1 MSDFSDPTKSQ
12 EKPKSTEEK
21 TTEPAKKDAV
31 EAPFEQED
39 SVDEVVPQDI
49 LSEEPLAAADDS
61 SEKVT
66 DSSPSSS
73 EHIEPQDNV
82 ESDNISDSSHTNNEI
97 DKADE
102 ALVSEASDDAEPPA
116 SEIEAPDTSTEDNDT
131 DKADEA
137 PVSEASDD
145 TEPPV
150 SETETSDISIEDN
163 EIDKADE
170 APVSE
175 ASDDTESPASEIEAS
190 DMNTEDDDTGDTDDE
205 LIVAAAASKVSSRF
219 GGTRVETIRPEQDS
233 GLSEETTASHDTIS
247 AEVPLQEKE
256 KKKKKEK
263 KPKEPLPDVAPESK
277 ILNSFSL
284 LPCLTL
290 IIFAALQGGIAL
302 FSRDLWPLQETQAAA
317 VVKDTLAASNWL
329 TPMLDGKPYSGAMPF
344 YFWFSSAV
352 ALIPDI
358 AITFAVKAST
368 LLSSMLF
375 VLSTYLFARAAGISK
390 KTSLTAGLLT
400 IAAFLPAVTMQL
412 NGMETLFAALVTFAH
427 AAFVMGW
434 RRERSFF
441 WLIIGFICAA
451 AATLTGGFPGLF
463 LPLFSILF
471 ITCWRKRPTRF
482 GEWDVA
488 GGFGIYLSIVLSWF
502 AYVYFAVQPD
512 YLLNLVPN
520 VLAAPFK
527 GALAH
532 LPYWWHMLA
541 MLPFILLP
549 WLVVF
554 LVLPWTRVLSVSF
567 YKDVLATRNPE
578 NIGIAYLWLS
588 AILTCALYCALDYM
602 SPVWLLVLL
611 PQIAILAARAIK
623 NFSPLRSKVFYRL
636 LAAVFF
642 GFGVALIC
650 LVNFTEIIPF
660 EIQGWIYMAAIL
672 LAAAGIF
679 WFRFP
684 LNSRCGVI
692 GMAVV
697 MTLLMQP
704 LFIMSA
710 PAINSFISTKD
721 ISLTMEEYAAK
732 DFTPVVYNADPA
744 PFAYFVS
751 EPVIHIIDPHS
762 LTTILNSKRNVVVI
776 MSATEWNNWL
786 TKPESLELVGT
797 QKTAIPHIGQGFILA
812 VQQKN
817 TSRYSNPLPA
827 DGQPE
832 SVTPDTQDPA
842 QDSTADEPTTA
853 PSSKEKPVMDGPQ
866 TDNEEEPAPLQ
877 EPLNDH
883 STTATSAD
891 STAKQEAAMATQ
903 VAPEL
908 AVPEN

>member
-12 EKPKSTEEK
+12 ENPKRTEEE
-21 TTEPAKKDAV
+21 TTEAAKKDAA

-39 SVDEVVPQDI
+39 SVDEVVSQNI
-49 LSEEPLAAADDS
+49 LSEEPPAAVDDS
-61 SEKVT
+61 SEEVT

-73 EHIEPQDNV
+73 RHIEPQENV
-82 ESDNISDSSHTNNEI
+82 ESDKKSDCSHI
-97 DKADE
+97 ADE
-102 ALVSEASDDAEPPA
+102 VDKTNETPASEVSDATEPFVSTGTESSVSDDAEPP
-116 SEIEAPDTSTEDNDT
+116 
-131 DKADEA
+131 
-137 PVSEASDD
+137 VSKS
-145 TEPPV
+145 
-150 SETETSDISIEDN
+150 
-163 EIDKADE
+163 
-170 APVSE
+170 
-175 ASDDTESPASEIEAS
+175 EAS
-190 DMNTEDDDTGDTDDE
+190 DMNTEDNDTGDTDDK

-219 GGTRVETIRPEQDS
+219 GGTRVETIRPEPD
-233 GLSEETTASHDTIS
+233 LEHSEEATTSHDTIS
-247 AEVPLQEKE
+247 AEVPPQEKE

-263 KPKEPLPDVAPESK
+263 KPKEPLPEVAPESK
-277 ILNSFSL
+277 ILNTFSL

-329 TPMLDGKPYSGAMPF
+329 TPMLDGKPYSGAMPL
-344 YFWFSSAV
+344 YFWFSSTV

-358 AITFAVKAST
+358 AITFAVKVST

-400 IAAFLPAVTMQL
+400 MAAFLPAVTMQL

-434 RRERSFF
+434 KQERSFF
-441 WLIIGFICAA
+441 WIITGFICAA

-471 ITCWRKRPTRF
+471 ITCWRKRFTRF

-520 VLAAPFK
+520 ILAAPFK

-549 WLVVF
+549 WLIVF
-554 LVLPWTRVLSVSF
+554 LVLPWTRVLTVSF
-567 YKDVLATRNPE
+567 YKDVMATRKPE
-578 NIGIAYLWLS
+578 NIGVAYLWLS
-588 AILTCALYCALDYM
+588 AILTCTLYCALDYM
-602 SPVWLLVLL
+602 TPVWLLVLL
-611 PQIAILAARAIK
+611 PQIAILVARAIK
-623 NFSPLRSKVFYRL
+623 NFSPLRSKIFYRL
-636 LAAVFF
+636 LAVVFL

-660 EIQGWIYMAAIL
+660 EIQGWMYMAAIL

-721 ISLTMEEYAAK
+721 ISLTMEEYTAK
-732 DFTPVVYNADPA
+732 NFTPVVYNADPA

-812 VQQKN
+812 VQEKN
-817 TSRYSNPLPA
+817 TSRYNMPI
-827 DGQPE
+827 DEQPD
-832 SVTPDTQDPA
+832 SVTPDTQNPAQEPTVDDPA
-842 QDSTADEPTTA
+842 TTPGTQPA
-853 PSSKEKPVMDGPQ
+853 MDGPQ
-866 TDNEEEPAPLQ
+866 TDNEEEPAPLK

-891 STAKQEAAMATQ
+891 STAKQEAAIATPMT
-903 VAPEL
+903 PEL